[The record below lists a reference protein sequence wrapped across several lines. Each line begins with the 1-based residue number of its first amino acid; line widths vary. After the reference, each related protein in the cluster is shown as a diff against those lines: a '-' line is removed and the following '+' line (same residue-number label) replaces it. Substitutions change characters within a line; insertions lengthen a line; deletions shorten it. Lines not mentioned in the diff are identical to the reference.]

1 MKMRVALVASAV
13 TTMGLLSGCLCRES
27 NAYNVESFPHQW
39 SIPGPD
45 WEHQVFGPM
54 VSEEVKDFVRERERE
69 GWEVIGYEPASA
81 PEDVMVNQV
90 ELDRLAPVQKT
101 KPKRGPWTFDIP
113 KTMDDG
119 VDPPKKESIPPYLV
133 EGVKPHRQKYIV
145 VMRRWN

>member
-1 MKMRVALVASAV
+1 MLGMRVLTAAAAA
-13 TTMGLLSGCLCRES
+13 MGLLSGCLMRES

-45 WEHQVFGPM
+45 WEHKVFGPM
-54 VSEEVKDFVRERERE
+54 PSEEVKDFVRARESE

-90 ELDRLAPVQKT
+90 ELDRLARAKHAD
-101 KPKRGPWTFDIP
+101 KRGPWTFDIP

-119 VDPPKKESIPPYLV
+119 VDPPKKPSIPPYLD
-133 EGVKPHRQKYIV
+133 EGVKPHRQKYLVI
-145 VMRRWN
+145 MRRWL